1 MCGHDRMTAEVCHTP
16 GAMEAGEPVASV
28 RPFILQLL
36 LQQKAVA
43 TSAHPRMAPG
53 LREKLRVD
61 WFAWQCVFGAQETQ
75 DLGQAFCYCC
85 TAVTA
90 LTPPLL
96 VWRYFL

>member
-28 RPFILQLL
+28 RPFILQPL

-43 TSAHPRMAPG
+43 TSPHPRMAPE

-75 DLGQAFCYCC
+75 FCYCY

-90 LTPPLL
+90 LTPPYLYG
-96 VWRYFL
+96 RTSCDIY